1 LKEKDVLKILEE
13 VIDPELNMN
22 IVELNMIRDI
32 VINDDKISLTFL
44 LTTEGCPL
52 KEELKNNIVQ
62 VLKKNGFKEIKI
74 NLGTMKNDDLKKI
87 SSSLKSEIRNKEN
100 IRNII
105 AVASGK
111 GGVGKSTIT
120 SNLAVS
126 FKKLG
131 YKVGILDADINGPNI
146 PIMFGIKEKPEAI
159 DEMILPIE
167 KHGIKIVSLGFLME
181 EESNAILWRGPLISK
196 AITELFEYSLW
207 GEIDFLLVDLPP
219 GTGDETLTVGQSLP
233 LDGVLIVTTPQDVSV
248 IDAKR
253 SAYAFN
259 KLNVK
264 ILGVVENMSY
274 FICPENEKE
283 YDIFGSGGGE
293 KISKYLN
300 IPLLGKIPIEIE
312 IRRGGDIG
320 KPVAILNQDL
330 KSSVEFINIAKKI
343 IKALNVS

>member
-1 LKEKDVLKILEE
+1 MEEKDVLKILEG
-13 VIDPELNMN
+13 VVDPELNRN
-22 IVELNMIRDI
+22 IVELNMIKDI
-32 VINDDKISLTFL
+32 VFNDDKISLKFL
-44 LTTEGCPL
+44 LTTESCPL

-62 VLKKNGFKEIKI
+62 ALKKNGFKEVQI
-74 NLGTMKNDDLKKI
+74 NLETMKNDDLKKI
-87 SSSLKSEIRNKEN
+87 SSSLKKEKSNKEK

-120 SNLAVS
+120 SNLAAS
-126 FKKLG
+126 FKKIG
-131 YKVGILDADINGPNI
+131 YSVGILDADINGPNI
-146 PIMFGIKEKPEAI
+146 PMMFGIKERPEAI

-167 KHGIKIVSLGFLME
+167 KYGIKIVSLGFLME

-207 GEIDFLLVDLPP
+207 GELDFLLVDLPP

-248 IDAKR
+248 VDAKR

-312 IRRGGDIG
+312 IRKGGDIG
-320 KPVAILNQDL
+320 EPIVFLNQDL
-330 KSSVEFINIAKKI
+330 KSSVEFINIAEKI
-343 IKALNVS
+343 AKVLNVS

>member
-13 VIDPELNMN
+13 IIDPELNMN

-207 GEIDFLLVDLPP
+207 SEIDFLLVDLPP

-312 IRRGGDIG
+312 IRKGGDIG

>member
-1 LKEKDVLKILEE
+1 LEEKDVLKILEG
-13 VIDPELNMN
+13 VVDPELNRN

-32 VINDDKISLTFL
+32 VFNDDKISLKFL
-44 LTTEGCPL
+44 LTTESCPL
-52 KEELKNNIVQ
+52 KDELKNNIVQ
-62 VLKKNGFKEIKI
+62 ALKKNGFKEVQI
-74 NLGTMKNDDLKKI
+74 NLETMKNDDLKKI
-87 SSSLKSEIRNKEN
+87 SSSLKKEKSNKEK

-120 SNLAVS
+120 SNLAAS
-126 FKKLG
+126 FKKIG
-131 YKVGILDADINGPNI
+131 YSVGILDADINGPNI
-146 PIMFGIKEKPEAI
+146 PMMFGIKERPEAI

-167 KHGIKIVSLGFLME
+167 KYGIKIVSLGFLME

-196 AITELFEYSLW
+196 AITELFEYTIW
-207 GEIDFLLVDLPP
+207 GELDFLLVDLPP

-248 IDAKR
+248 VDAKR

-312 IRRGGDIG
+312 IRKGGDIG
-320 KPVAILNQDL
+320 EPIVFLNQDL
-330 KSSVEFINIAKKI
+330 KSSVEFINIAEKI
-343 IKALNVS
+343 AKVLNVS

>member
-248 IDAKR
+248 LDAKR

>member
-1 LKEKDVLKILEE
+1 MKEKDVLKILEE

-87 SSSLKSEIRNKEN
+87 SSSLKSEKKEKEK

-120 SNLAVS
+120 SNLAAS
-126 FKKLG
+126 FKKIG
-131 YKVGILDADINGPNI
+131 YSVGILDADINGPNI
-146 PIMFGIKEKPEAI
+146 PMMFGIKERPEAI

-167 KHGIKIVSLGFLME
+167 KYGIKIVSLGFLME

-196 AITELFEYSLW
+196 AITELFEYTIW
-207 GEIDFLLVDLPP
+207 GELDFLLVDLPP

-248 IDAKR
+248 VDAKR

-312 IRRGGDIG
+312 IRKGGDIG
-320 KPVAILNQDL
+320 EPIVFLNQDL
-330 KSSVEFINIAKKI
+330 KSSVEFINIAEKI
-343 IKALNVS
+343 AKVLNVS

>member
-13 VIDPELNMN
+13 IIDPELNMN

-52 KEELKNNIVQ
+52 KEELKNNVVQ
-62 VLKKNGFKEIKI
+62 VLKKNGFKEIEI
-74 NLGTMKNDDLKKI
+74 NLGTIKNDDLKKI

-111 GGVGKSTIT
+111 GGVGKSTVT

-207 GEIDFLLVDLPP
+207 SEIDFLLVDLPP

-312 IRRGGDIG
+312 IRKGGDIG

>member
-1 LKEKDVLKILEE
+1 MKEKDVLKILEE

-52 KEELKNNIVQ
+52 KEELKNNVVQ

>member
-1 LKEKDVLKILEE
+1 MKEKDVLKILEE

-52 KEELKNNIVQ
+52 KEELKNNVVQ

-111 GGVGKSTIT
+111 GGVGKSTVT

>member
-1 LKEKDVLKILEE
+1 MKEKDVLKILEE

-52 KEELKNNIVQ
+52 KEELKNNVVQ
-62 VLKKNGFKEIKI
+62 VLKKNGFKEIEI
-74 NLGTMKNDDLKKI
+74 NLGTIKNDDLKKI

-111 GGVGKSTIT
+111 GGVGKSTVT

-207 GEIDFLLVDLPP
+207 SEIDFLLVDLPP

-312 IRRGGDIG
+312 IRKGGDIG

>member
-1 LKEKDVLKILEE
+1 MKEKDVLKILEE
-13 VIDPELNMN
+13 IIDPELNMN

-207 GEIDFLLVDLPP
+207 SEIDFLLVDLPP

-312 IRRGGDIG
+312 IRKGGDIG

>member
-52 KEELKNNIVQ
+52 KEELKNNVVQ
-62 VLKKNGFKEIKI
+62 VLKKNGFKEIEI
-74 NLGTMKNDDLKKI
+74 NLGTIKNDDLKKI

-111 GGVGKSTIT
+111 GGVGKSTVT

>member
-1 LKEKDVLKILEE
+1 MKEKDVLKILEE
-13 VIDPELNMN
+13 IIDPELNMN

-52 KEELKNNIVQ
+52 KEELKNNVVQ
-62 VLKKNGFKEIKI
+62 VLKKNGFKEIEI
-74 NLGTMKNDDLKKI
+74 NLGTIKNDDLKKI

-111 GGVGKSTIT
+111 GGVGKSTVT

-207 GEIDFLLVDLPP
+207 SEIDFLLVDLPP

-312 IRRGGDIG
+312 IRKGGDIG

>member
-1 LKEKDVLKILEE
+1 MKEKDVLKILEE

-87 SSSLKSEIRNKEN
+87 SSSLKSEKKEKEK

-111 GGVGKSTIT
+111 GGVGKSTVT

-146 PIMFGIKEKPEAI
+146 PIMFGIKEKPTAI

-248 IDAKR
+248 LDAKR

>member
-1 LKEKDVLKILEE
+1 MKEKDVLKILEE

-52 KEELKNNIVQ
+52 KEELKNNVVQ

-87 SSSLKSEIRNKEN
+87 SSSLKSEKKEKEK

-111 GGVGKSTIT
+111 GGVGKSTVT

-146 PIMFGIKEKPEAI
+146 PMMFGVKERPTAI

-248 IDAKR
+248 LDAKR

-259 KLNVK
+259 KLNVN

>member
-44 LTTEGCPL
+44 LTTEDCPL

-111 GGVGKSTIT
+111 GGVGKSTVT

>member
-1 LKEKDVLKILEE
+1 MKEKDVLKILEE

-111 GGVGKSTIT
+111 GGVGKSTVT

>member
-1 LKEKDVLKILEE
+1 MKEKDVLKILEE

-52 KEELKNNIVQ
+52 KEELKNNVVQ
-62 VLKKNGFKEIKI
+62 LLKKNGFKEIKI

-87 SSSLKSEIRNKEN
+87 SSSLKSEKKEKEK

-111 GGVGKSTIT
+111 GGVGKSTVT

-207 GEIDFLLVDLPP
+207 GEIDFLVVDLPP

-248 IDAKR
+248 LDAKR

-320 KPVAILNQDL
+320 KPVVILNQDL

>member
-1 LKEKDVLKILEE
+1 ME
-13 VIDPELNMN
+13 
-22 IVELNMIRDI
+22 RSFDI
-32 VINDDKISLTFL
+32 
-44 LTTEGCPL
+44 
-52 KEELKNNIVQ
+52 
-62 VLKKNGFKEIKI
+62 
-74 NLGTMKNDDLKKI
+74 
-87 SSSLKSEIRNKEN
+87 
-100 IRNII
+100 
-105 AVASGK
+105 
-111 GGVGKSTIT
+111 
-120 SNLAVS
+120 
-126 FKKLG
+126 
-131 YKVGILDADINGPNI
+131 
-146 PIMFGIKEKPEAI
+146 
-159 DEMILPIE
+159 
-167 KHGIKIVSLGFLME
+167 
-181 EESNAILWRGPLISK
+181 K

-264 ILGVVENMSY
+264 NFRCCWEYELFYMSRKWKRVWY
-274 FICPENEKE
+274 FWK
-283 YDIFGSGGGE
+283 GGGGE

-330 KSSVEFINIAKKI
+330 KSSVEFINIAKK
-343 IKALNVS
+343 L

>member
-1 LKEKDVLKILEE
+1 MEEKDVLKILEG
-13 VIDPELNMN
+13 VVDPELNRN

-32 VINDDKISLTFL
+32 VFNDDKISLKFL
-44 LTTEGCPL
+44 LTTESCPL

-62 VLKKNGFKEIKI
+62 ALKKNGFKEVQI
-74 NLGTMKNDDLKKI
+74 NLETMKNDDLKKI
-87 SSSLKSEIRNKEN
+87 SSSLKKEKSNKEK

-120 SNLAVS
+120 SNLAAS
-126 FKKLG
+126 FKKIG
-131 YKVGILDADINGPNI
+131 YSVGILDADINGPNI
-146 PIMFGIKEKPEAI
+146 PMMFGIKERPEAI

-167 KHGIKIVSLGFLME
+167 KYGIKIVSLGFLME

-196 AITELFEYSLW
+196 AITELFEYTIW
-207 GEIDFLLVDLPP
+207 GELDFLLVDLPP

-248 IDAKR
+248 VDAKR

-312 IRRGGDIG
+312 IRKGGDIG
-320 KPVAILNQDL
+320 EPIVFLNQDL
-330 KSSVEFINIAKKI
+330 KSSVEFINIAEKI
-343 IKALNVS
+343 AKVLNVS

>member
-1 LKEKDVLKILEE
+1 LEERDVLKILEE

-44 LTTEGCPL
+44 LTTEDCPL

-111 GGVGKSTIT
+111 GGVGKSTVT

-248 IDAKR
+248 LDAKR

>member
-1 LKEKDVLKILEE
+1 MKEKDVLKILEE

-52 KEELKNNIVQ
+52 KEELKNNVAQ
-62 VLKKNGFKEIKI
+62 VLKKNGFKEIEI
-74 NLGTMKNDDLKKI
+74 NLGTIKNDDLKKI

>member
-1 LKEKDVLKILEE
+1 MKEKDVLKILEE

>member
-1 LKEKDVLKILEE
+1 MKEKDVLKILEE

-52 KEELKNNIVQ
+52 KEELKNNVVQ

-87 SSSLKSEIRNKEN
+87 SSSLKSEKKEKEK

-111 GGVGKSTIT
+111 GGVGKSTVT

-146 PIMFGIKEKPEAI
+146 PMMFGVKERPTAI

-248 IDAKR
+248 LDAKR

-259 KLNVK
+259 KLNVN

-320 KPVAILNQDL
+320 KPVVILNQDL

>member
-1 LKEKDVLKILEE
+1 MKEKDVLKILEE

-87 SSSLKSEIRNKEN
+87 SSSLKSEKKEKEK

-111 GGVGKSTIT
+111 GGVGKSTVT

-248 IDAKR
+248 LDAKR

>member
-1 LKEKDVLKILEE
+1 MKEKDVLKILEE

-52 KEELKNNIVQ
+52 KEELKNNVVQ
-62 VLKKNGFKEIKI
+62 VLKKNGFKNIKI
-74 NLGTMKNDDLKKI
+74 NLETMKNDDLKKI
-87 SSSLKSEIRNKEN
+87 SSFLKSEKKEKGK

-105 AVASGK
+105 AIASGK

-120 SNLAVS
+120 SNLAAS
-126 FKKLG
+126 FKKIG
-131 YKVGILDADINGPNI
+131 YSVGILDADINGPNI
-146 PIMFGIKEKPEAI
+146 PTMFGIKERPKAI
-159 DEMILPIE
+159 DEMILPVE
-167 KHGIKIVSLGFLME
+167 KYGIKIVSLGFLMD

-207 GEIDFLLVDLPP
+207 GDLDFLLVDLPP

-233 LDGVLIVTTPQDVSV
+233 LDGVIIVTTPQDVSV
-248 IDAKR
+248 LDAKR
-253 SAYAFN
+253 SAYAFK
-259 KLNVK
+259 KLSVK
-264 ILGVVENMSY
+264 ILGVIENMSY
-274 FICPENEKE
+274 FICPENKKE
-283 YDIFGSGGGE
+283 YEIFGSGGGE

-320 KPVAILNQDL
+320 KPVVIISQDI
-330 KSSVEFINIAKKI
+330 KSSFEFINIAKKI

>member
-1 LKEKDVLKILEE
+1 LEEKDVLKILEE
-13 VIDPELNMN
+13 VVDPELNRN
-22 IVELNMIRDI
+22 IVELNMIKDI
-32 VINDDKISLTFL
+32 VFNDDKISLKFL
-44 LTTEGCPL
+44 LTTESCPL
-52 KEELKNNIVQ
+52 KEELKNNVVQ
-62 VLKKNGFKEIKI
+62 ALKKNGFKEVQI
-74 NLGTMKNDDLKKI
+74 NLETMKNDDLKKI

-120 SNLAVS
+120 SNLAAS
-126 FKKLG
+126 FKKIG
-131 YKVGILDADINGPNI
+131 YSVGILDADINGPNI
-146 PIMFGIKEKPEAI
+146 PMMFGIKERPEAI

-167 KHGIKIVSLGFLME
+167 KYGIKIVSLGFLME

-207 GEIDFLLVDLPP
+207 GDLDFLLVDLPP

-233 LDGVLIVTTPQDVSV
+233 LDGVIIVTTPQDVSV
-248 IDAKR
+248 VDAKR

-312 IRRGGDIG
+312 VRKGGDIG
-320 KPVAILNQDL
+320 EPIVFLNQDL
-330 KSSVEFINIAKKI
+330 KSSVEFINIAEKI
-343 IKALNVS
+343 AKVLNVS